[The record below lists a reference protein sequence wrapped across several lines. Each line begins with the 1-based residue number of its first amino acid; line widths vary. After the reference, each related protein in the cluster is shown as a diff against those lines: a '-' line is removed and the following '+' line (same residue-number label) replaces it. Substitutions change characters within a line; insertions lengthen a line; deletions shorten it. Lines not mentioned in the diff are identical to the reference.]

1 MGFEKPQITPRRRI
15 EVPEEARQQ
24 ARAGMGGEATRT
36 ATAPPAPVEPI
47 AAPAAVAA
55 PTPAPTPAEA
65 PVAPAPAPAAAPAAP
80 AAAPVRASSRGRKPA
95 AAAAPAP
102 EAEVPLHTVQI
113 AKSVVQEIK
122 MSLLLAT
129 PGPDTPTTIKN
140 YLEAAHRHYDAHL
153 RKTGKLPPAK

>member
-36 ATAPPAPVEPI
+36 ATTPPAPVEPI
-47 AAPAAVAA
+47 APPTPTAAPVVAAPAPEPAAVAPQ
-55 PTPAPTPAEA
+55 PTVSQPGPPT
-65 PVAPAPAPAAAPAAP
+65 AARA
-80 AAAPVRASSRGRKPA
+80 RASTRGRKTA
-95 AAAAPAP
+95 AAAAPTP
-102 EAEVPLHTVQI
+102 EPEVPLHTVQI

-140 YLEAAHRHYDAHL
+140 YLEAAHRHYDAYL
-153 RKTGKLPPAK
+153 RKSGKLPVK

>member
-1 MGFEKPQITPRRRI
+1 MAFEKPQITPRRRI
-15 EVPEEARQQ
+15 EVPEEARRE

-36 ATAPPAPVEPI
+36 ATAPPAAIEPI
-47 AAPAAVAA
+47 APS
-55 PTPAPTPAEA
+55 A
-65 PVAPAPAPAAAPAAP
+65 PVAAPAAP
-80 AAAPVRASSRGRKPA
+80 VNPPIPTAPAPEPAAAQPAGSAAAPVRASSRGRKPA
-95 AAAAPAP
+95 AAVMPAS

-140 YLEAAHRHYDAHL
+140 YLEAAHRHYDAYL
-153 RKTGKLPPAK
+153 RKAGKLPPAK

>member
-36 ATAPPAPVEPI
+36 ATTPPAPVEPI
-47 AAPAAVAA
+47 APPAAVAA
-55 PTPAPTPAEA
+55 PAVPAPEPV
-65 PVAPAPAPAAAPAAP
+65 PVAAASTSAAP
-80 AAAPVRASSRGRKPA
+80 AAAPVRASTRGRKSA

-102 EAEVPLHTVQI
+102 EGEVPLHTVQI

>member
-1 MGFEKPQITPRRRI
+1 MAFEKPQITPRRRI

-47 AAPAAVAA
+47 AAPATVA
-55 PTPAPTPAEA
+55 
-65 PVAPAPAPAAAPAAP
+65 APAPASAPVEAPAPVAAAPVAP
-80 AAAPVRASSRGRKPA
+80 AAAPVRASTRGRKPA
-95 AAAAPAP
+95 AAASSAP

>member
-1 MGFEKPQITPRRRI
+1 MAFEKPQITPRRRI

-36 ATAPPAPVEPI
+36 ATATPAAVEPI
-47 AAPAAVAA
+47 APPAAVAA
-55 PTPAPTPAEA
+55 PA
-65 PVAPAPAPAAAPAAP
+65 VAPAEVPAPAAAAP
-80 AAAPVRASSRGRKPA
+80 IVPKAEQRVQASSRGRKPVGSDV
-95 AAAAPAP
+95 PAL
-102 EAEVPLHTVQI
+102 EAEVPLYTVQI

>member
-55 PTPAPTPAEA
+55 PTPTPAPTPAE
-65 PVAPAPAPAAAPAAP
+65 APAPAAAPAAP
-80 AAAPVRASSRGRKPA
+80 AAAPVRASTRGRKPA

>member
-36 ATAPPAPVEPI
+36 ATTPPAPVEPVAPPTPA
-47 AAPAAVAA
+47 AAPAVAA
-55 PTPAPTPAEA
+55 PAPE
-65 PVAPAPAPAAAPAAP
+65 PVAAASQPAAP
-80 AAAPVRASSRGRKPA
+80 AAAPVRTSTRGRKPA
-95 AAAAPAP
+95 AAAAPVP

-122 MSLLLAT
+122 MSLLLVT

>member
-47 AAPAAVAA
+47 AAPVAI
-55 PTPAPTPAEA
+55 
-65 PVAPAPAPAAAPAAP
+65 PAAAVSAPVPVP
-80 AAAPVRASSRGRKPA
+80 AAAPVRASTRGRKPA
-95 AAAAPAP
+95 AAAEPVL

-122 MSLLLAT
+122 MSLLLAS
-129 PGPDTPTTIKN
+129 PGPETPTTIKN

>member
-36 ATAPPAPVEPI
+36 ATAPTPV
-47 AAPAAVAA
+47 
-55 PTPAPTPAEA
+55 
-65 PVAPAPAPAAAPAAP
+65 AAPAAP
-80 AAAPVRASSRGRKPA
+80 APALVAEPAPAPVPVAPVAVAAAPVRASTRGRKPA

-129 PGPDTPTTIKN
+129 PGPDTPKTIKN

-153 RKTGKLPPAK
+153 RKAGKLPPAK

>member
-36 ATAPPAPVEPI
+36 ATSPPAPVEPI

-55 PTPAPTPAEA
+55 PAASAPAPVEAPAPVAAA
-65 PVAPAPAPAAAPAAP
+65 PVAPAT
-80 AAAPVRASSRGRKPA
+80 APVRASTRGRKPA

-113 AKSVVQEIK
+113 AKFVVQEIK

>member
-36 ATAPPAPVEPI
+36 ATTPPAPVEPI
-47 AAPAAVAA
+47 APPAAVAA
-55 PTPAPTPAEA
+55 PA
-65 PVAPAPAPAAAPAAP
+65 APAPEPAPVSAPSAAASSASAAP
-80 AAAPVRASSRGRKPA
+80 AAAPVRASTRGRKPG

-102 EAEVPLHTVQI
+102 EGEVPLHTVQI

>member
-55 PTPAPTPAEA
+55 P
-65 PVAPAPAPAAAPAAP
+65 VAPAPAPAPVDAPASVAAAPAVP
-80 AAAPVRASSRGRKPA
+80 AAAPVRASTRGRKPA

-140 YLEAAHRHYDAHL
+140 YLEAAHRHFDAYL